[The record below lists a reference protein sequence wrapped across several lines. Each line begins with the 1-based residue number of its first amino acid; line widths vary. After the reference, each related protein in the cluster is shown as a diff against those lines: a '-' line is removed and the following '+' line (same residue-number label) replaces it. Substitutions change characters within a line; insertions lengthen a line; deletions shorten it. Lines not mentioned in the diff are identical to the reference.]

1 MDEFRDFADDVVAPR
16 AAAVDAAG
24 CLDEHVIV
32 AMSRKGWLGAA
43 IKAEHGGAAL
53 TPSEVGSLC
62 EELGRVCSAT
72 RSLLTVHAMVGVA
85 VERWGNEEQRRD
97 LLPAM
102 ATGSTIAALALT
114 EPAVGSDAAAVTA
127 SLRADRGGF
136 ILNGSKRWVTA
147 GQRADVLLVIA
158 RSDAGPTAVL
168 VPTDSAG
175 VSREPIEL
183 PLGLRGASLAHVEMR
198 DVRLP
203 EAAVVGRQGTGVSH
217 VASTALDHG
226 RFTVAWGC
234 VGMGQSCVEESAA
247 HVSARTQY
255 GVELGAH
262 QLVRRTL
269 GEMATDVVLARL
281 QCAEAARRRAEGAPS
296 ALVETVRAKYAA
308 ARMVERVATAAV
320 QLHGSAGCA
329 AGHPVERHYRDAKV
343 MQIIEGTEGLLSLTL
358 GEYAL
363 RGR

>member
-1 MDEFRDFADDVVAPR
+1 MDEFREFADEVVAPR
-16 AAAVDAAG
+16 AAEVDASG
-24 CLDEHVIV
+24 LLDEEVIH
-32 AMSRKGWLGAA
+32 ALARRGWLGAG
-43 IKAEHGGAAL
+43 IKADHGGAPL
-53 TPSEVGSLC
+53 TPADLGRLC

-85 VERWGNEEQRRD
+85 LERWGSEEQRRD
-97 LLPAM
+97 LLPLM
-102 ATGSTIAALALT
+102 ATGRRIAAFALT
-114 EPAVGSDAAAVTA
+114 EPDVGSDAAAVNA
-127 SLRADRGGF
+127 SLRADGSGF

-147 GQRADVLLVIA
+147 GGRAEFLLVIA
-158 RSDAGPTAVL
+158 RSEEGPTAVL
-168 VPTDSAG
+168 VPTEAPG
-175 VSREPIEL
+175 VARVPVEA
-183 PLGLRGASLAHVEMR
+183 PLGLRGASLAHVELQ

-203 EAAVVGRQGTGVSH
+203 EGAVVGRPGAGVSH

-234 VGMGQSCVEESAA
+234 VGMGQSCLEESAG
-247 HVSARTQY
+247 HVSERKQY
-255 GVELGAH
+255 GVELGTH
-262 QLVRRTL
+262 QLVRRTM
-269 GEMATDVVLARL
+269 GEMATDLTLARL
-281 QCAEAARRRAEGAPS
+281 QCAEAAARRADRSPS

-308 ARMVERVATAAV
+308 ARMIERVATAAV

-358 GEYAL
+358 GDYAL